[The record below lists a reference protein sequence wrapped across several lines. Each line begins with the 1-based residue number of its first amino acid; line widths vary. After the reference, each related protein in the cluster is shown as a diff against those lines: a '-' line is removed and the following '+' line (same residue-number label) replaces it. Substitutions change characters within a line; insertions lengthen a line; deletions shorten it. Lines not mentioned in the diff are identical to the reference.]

1 MTSSTPTV
9 KLNLPTVLTL
19 SRVFVIPF
27 FLYIAPDYPVA
38 GASVFALASMTDWL
52 DGYLARKTGSITKF
66 GILMDPIADKF
77 LVISA
82 LLLLVNMDRLSMW
95 IAAALI
101 LREFLVTALR
111 VVALSKGT
119 VMPAEMGGKV
129 KTVFQFIAIVSLLL
143 GGPSA
148 SVSLLLRKVSGID
161 LYDLGTVLIW
171 VALAL
176 SVFSGIKYTLSF
188 RRYSV

>member
-1 MTSSTPTV
+1 MESSTPTV
-9 KLNLPTVLTL
+9 KLNFPTILTL
-19 SRVFVIPF
+19 SRVFVIPV

-38 GASVFALASMTDWL
+38 GASIFALASMTDWL

-66 GILMDPIADKF
+66 GIIMDPIADKF

-82 LLLLVNMDRLSMW
+82 ILLLVNMDRLSMW

-111 VVALSKGT
+111 VVALSKGMI
-119 VMPAEMGGKV
+119 MPAEMGGKV

-143 GGPSA
+143 SGR
-148 SVSLLLRKVSGID
+148 LLGLD
-161 LYDLGTVLIW
+161 LYDLGTVLMW

-176 SVFSGIKYTLSF
+176 SVFSGVKYTLSF
-188 RRYSV
+188 RRHSV

>member
-19 SRVFVIPF
+19 SRVLVIPV
-27 FLYIAPDYPVA
+27 FLYVAPDYPVA
-38 GASVFALASMTDWL
+38 GAGIFALASMTDWF
-52 DGYLARKTGSITKF
+52 DGYLARKTGTVTKF

-82 LLLLVNMDRLSMW
+82 LILLVYMEELAVWVAS
-95 IAAALI
+95 ALI

-129 KTVFQFIAIVSLLL
+129 KTVFQFLAIMGLVLDGRNFGTLH
-143 GGPSA
+143 
-148 SVSLLLRKVSGID
+148 
-161 LYDLGTVLIW
+161 DLGTGLIY
-171 VALAL
+171 VALVLA
-176 SVFSGIKYTLSF
+176 VFSGVKYTISF
-188 RRYSV
+188 RRSSV

>member
-19 SRVFVIPF
+19 SRVLVIPV
-27 FLYIAPDYPVA
+27 FLYVAPDYPVA
-38 GASVFALASMTDWL
+38 GAGIFALASMTDWF

-82 LLLLVNMDRLSMW
+82 LVLMVYMEELAVWVASV
-95 IAAALI
+95 LI

-111 VVALSKGT
+111 VVALSKGM
-119 VMPAEMGGKV
+119 VMQAEMGGKV
-129 KTVFQFIAIVSLLL
+129 KTVFQFIAIMFLVLDGRSFGNLHD
-143 GGPSA
+143 
-148 SVSLLLRKVSGID
+148 LR
-161 LYDLGTVLIW
+161 TCLIY

-176 SVFSGIKYTLSF
+176 SVISGVKYTMSF
-188 RRYSV
+188 RRSSV

>member
-38 GASVFALASMTDWL
+38 GASVFALASMTDWV
-52 DGYLARKTGSITKF
+52 DGYLARKMGAVTKF

-82 LLLLVNMDRLSMW
+82 LLLLVNMDRLSVW
-95 IAAALI
+95 VAAALI

-111 VVALSKGT
+111 VVALSKGM
-119 VMPAEMGGKV
+119 VIAAEMGGKI

-143 GGPSA
+143 YPLGGQ
-148 SVSLLLRKVSGID
+148 LFGLD
-161 LYDLGTVLIW
+161 LYDLGTILIW

-176 SVFSGIKYTLSF
+176 SVFSGVKYTLSF
-188 RRYSV
+188 QRSSV